1 MERCGVKNIAEG
13 VHERYVI
20 TCYELWVLLWGGG
33 GRADHARLCVPCA
46 RGEVFPRGAIRGWRI
61 E

>member
-1 MERCGVKNIAEG
+1 VKNIAEG

-46 RGEVFPRGAIRGWRI
+46 RARCSRAAQSEGGE
-61 E
+61 